1 MNGKGLQFD
10 DFDLDIYSTNENLT
24 DTSSLVSIASTD
36 NSSTS
41 FCCATA
47 TNVTEDG
54 CSWCASCISI
64 G

>member
-1 MNGKGLQFD
+1 MDINGLQFN
-10 DFDLDIYSTNENLT
+10 DFDLDIYSTNESQLETNSFVSVAT
-24 DTSSLVSIASTD
+24 TS

-54 CSWCASCISI
+54 CSWCAGC
-64 G
+64 